1 MATAGRKPKFTSKA
15 QIEELIEQYFKDCEG
30 KPLLDDEG
38 QPLRDKY
45 GEVILLGARPPT
57 VTGLALALGFHSRQ
71 SLLNYQAKA
80 EFMDTITRAKM
91 RVEAYC
97 EERLFD
103 RDGQRGA
110 EFNLRY
116 NFRWAQEEKNDS
128 DSDDSGQGVVVIP
141 EVGAGNG

>member
-1 MATAGRKPKFTSKA
+1 MATAGRKPKFTSKE
-15 QIEELIEQYFKDCEG
+15 QIQKRIDEYFESCKGE
-30 KPLLDDEG
+30 PLMVNDE
-38 QPLRDKY
+38 PFLDKY
-45 GEVILLGARPPT
+45 GQPVLINVRPPT

-91 RVEAYC
+91 QVETYC

-116 NFRWAQEEKNDS
+116 NFRWAQEGK
-128 DSDDSGQGVVVIP
+128 DDGPDDGSSAQGVVMIP

>member
-1 MATAGRKPKFTSKA
+1 MAKAGRKPKFTSKA

-116 NFRWAQEEKNDS
+116 NFRWAQEEKDDN
-128 DSDDSGQGVVVIP
+128 DSDDSGQGVVMIP

>member
-1 MATAGRKPKFTSKA
+1 MAKAGRKPKFTSKA

-57 VTGLALALGFHSRQ
+57 ITGLALALGFHSRQ

-116 NFRWAQEEKNDS
+116 NFRWAQEEKNDG
-128 DSDDSGQGVVVIP
+128 DGDDSSQGVVMIP